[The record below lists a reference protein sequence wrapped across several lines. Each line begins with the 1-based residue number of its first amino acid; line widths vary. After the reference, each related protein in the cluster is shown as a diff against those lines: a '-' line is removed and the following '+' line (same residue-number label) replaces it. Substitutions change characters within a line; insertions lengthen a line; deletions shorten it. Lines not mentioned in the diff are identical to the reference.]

1 MSDVKQLNQLIE
13 KTRALYQDG
22 KETVA
27 FLGEVSSGKT
37 VISALL
43 KHTLVTSWIPK
54 SKGKWEAVAS
64 SGHDSINEIIR
75 EMKKG
80 NFPSPTPKKEYPKLA
95 VDVFNMEGKP
105 LKIELVLHDIS
116 GENYT
121 DRLTEQFDSEEER
134 LHNILSSPGDYLA
147 FAKRYIILID
157 CEKKVD
163 WDTDPAKVARMISS
177 IRKIKQIIHN
187 TNSDEKIHNPIAI
200 VFTKVDILSPEERKK
215 TTEELLDDYP
225 ELRSSL
231 NINHDKN
238 SLVFFKVF
246 VNAKKETIK
255 EAEQRVKK
263 QEAKLKKEYESKMNS
278 LKQQIDAVVEPAI
291 SAAEKQARAAGQNE
305 EQVKAIIEDI
315 KNKTLEQYKDD
326 LEEEPPELEEREKKL
341 KPTWRVITPLKYSDA
356 EYSKLISWIL
366 DINHDK

>member
-1 MSDVKQLNQLIE
+1 MIDVKQLNQLIE

-37 VISALL
+37 VVSALL
-43 KHTLVTSWIPK
+43 KHTLATSWIPK

-64 SGHDSINEIIR
+64 SGHDEINEIIR
-75 EMKKG
+75 NMKKG
-80 NFPSPTPKKEYPKLA
+80 DFAPPTPKKDYPKLTI
-95 VDVFNMEGKP
+95 DVYNMEGKP

-121 DRLTEQFDSEEER
+121 DKLTKQFDSEEER
-134 LHNILSSPGDYLA
+134 IHNILSSPGDYLA
-147 FAKRYIILID
+147 FAKKYVILID
-157 CEKKVD
+157 CEKKPD

-177 IRKIKQIIHN
+177 IRKIKQLIHN
-187 TNSDEKIHNPIAI
+187 TNSDEKIHNSIAV
-200 VFTKVDILSPEERKK
+200 VFTKLDILSLKEREKS
-215 TTEELLDDYP
+215 TEELLDDYP

-231 NINHDKN
+231 NISHDKN

-246 VNAKKETIK
+246 VNGKKETVK

-263 QEAKLKKEYESKMNS
+263 QEEKLKKEYESKMNG
-278 LKQQIDAVVEPAI
+278 LKQQINTAVEQAV
-291 SAAEKQARAAGQNE
+291 SAAEKQARAAGQPE
-305 EQVKAIIEDI
+305 EQIKVTIENT
-315 KNKTLEQYKDD
+315 KNKTLEQYKDQ
-326 LEEEPPELEEREKKL
+326 LEEEPPELEERKKKL
-341 KPTWRVITPLKYSDA
+341 EPTWRVVTPLKYSDA
-356 EYSKLISWIL
+356 EYTKLISWLL